1 MGIGPNS
8 TKTRVDFQHFSKS
21 FLVHIFWL
29 LNIHVRC
36 EIGLGQNMVSSLN
49 TTAEDLQNRYFYIK
63 TWGNGL
69 YTKLKMAQGIV

>member
-21 FLVHIFWL
+21 FLVHILWL
-29 LNIHVRC
+29 LNIDVRC
-36 EIGLGQNMVSSLN
+36 EIDLGQNMVSSLN

-69 YTKLKMAQGIV
+69 YSKL